1 MNANASVK
9 TGSNVKKWI
18 GKSSWIWP
26 LLGAVALWL
35 IMGAITGGLK
45 VGVLVTNLTLMSY
58 LTFLSLGQT
67 VVMTGGDG
75 AIDLSI
81 QYTVALAAYLA
92 SLLCTSIGLIPGL
105 VVTLLVCACV
115 GVVNGFVNLFIKVP
129 PMITTLAVGYIVY
142 SCVLK
147 LAAKNEGV
155 PHKSIL
161 WFAQK
166 ARVGDLSPVI
176 FVALLAVV
184 IMFVLMYHTSY
195 GRKLHA
201 VGQNRRAAKLA
212 GVHVTPVILTSFV
225 ISSLLAG
232 TCGIMLGG
240 YFGGAF
246 QDMGISYMLTSISAT
261 VIGGTSAAGGKSSV
275 VGSVC
280 GALMLTMLVSFL
292 NVSRLPAATQEL
304 IQGVLLVSILV
315 VSVPKK
321 QVNI

>member
-1 MNANASVK
+1 MNA
-9 TGSNVKKWI
+9 TVKKWI
-18 GKSSWIWP
+18 GKSPWLWP
-26 LLGAVALWL
+26 LVGAALLWL
-35 IMGAITGGLK
+35 LIGVITGGLK

-58 LTFLSLGQT
+58 LTFLSLSQT

-92 SLLCTSIGLIPGL
+92 SLLMASVGLIPGL
-105 VVTLLVCACV
+105 LITLGICACV

-142 SCVLK
+142 SCVLL
-147 LAAKNEGV
+147 LAAKNQGT
-155 PHKSIL
+155 PHKQIL

-166 ARVGDLSPVI
+166 ARIGAFSPIIVI
-176 FVALLAVV
+176 SVLAVV
-184 IMFVLMYHTSY
+184 ALYILMYHTSY
-195 GRKLHA
+195 GRHLHA
-201 VGQNRRAAKLA
+201 IGQNRKAAKLA
-212 GVHVTPVILTSFV
+212 GIKIAPTIFGSFI
-225 ISSLLAG
+225 ISSVLAG
-232 TCGIMLGG
+232 ICGIMLGG

-246 QDMGISYMLTSISAT
+246 QDMGVSYMLTSISAT
-261 VIGGTSAAGGKSSV
+261 VIGGTSAGGGKSSV
-275 VGSVC
+275 IGSVC
-280 GALMLTMLVSFL
+280 GAFMLTMLVSFL

-304 IQGVLLVSILV
+304 IQGALLVSILV